1 MNQIM
6 KVMYSMR
13 KYLALLFV
21 AILLF
26 GCKKDDKTFSAP
38 YEEGLPPLDIEINP
52 TDKMQPESGRSGS
65 ETIMR
70 IKGLDKYKDKAI
82 IKFNGEQAEVIE
94 LTPDHVKLK
103 VPVYAST
110 GVLSVTI
117 DDIVFFGPQF
127 TVLGNV
133 GIDQTFQVGVGTN
146 GFVSDVLYLEDGK
159 MIFTGSFTNYNNKGS
174 IRPIN
179 RLVRTFADGTYDASF
194 RIGTGANNSLN
205 SILRLGNFYYLAGS
219 FSGYGQRNADIS
231 NLTRI
236 YTSGAIDTMG
246 IKPFRRPGQPD
257 TLKYYPTFNG
267 GFDGNV
273 GNIYESEGKI
283 LATGNFRY
291 YIRRIYGKPNR
302 LETRD
307 TVILDSTEI
316 RHVARLSTDGSL
328 DKSFRFTADGK
339 PFAGGNG
346 NVATVYHAT
355 GPLKGKI
362 VVYGSF
368 NRFDGQSA
376 GYIARLNA
384 DGTLDATFNAGGQG
398 ADYNIFSVTYNSVT
412 NKYLVVG
419 GFSKYNGTPAVR
431 VALLN
436 ANGTLDPSFQ
446 VKTFEGGNPYYGMQL
461 DDGLVVLTGDF
472 VRYNNIARNG
482 FMILNANGELNAA
495 YNTSGYFSGY
505 ISKAVETKTEDGK
518 RALLL
523 MGGFSR
529 FNNEEVHNLIR
540 IKLEQ

>member
-1 MNQIM
+1 MYKIM
-6 KVMYSMR
+6 GR
-13 KYLALLFV
+13 YLALLFM
-21 AILLF
+21 IPLFF
-26 GCKKDDKTFSAP
+26 GCNKEDKTFSAP
-38 YEEGLPPLDIEINP
+38 YEEGLPALGIEINP
-52 TDKMQPESGRSGS
+52 TDKMQPESGKTGT

-82 IKFNGEQAEVIE
+82 VRVNGEKAEIVE
-94 LTPDHVKLK
+94 LTADHVKLK
-103 VPVYAST
+103 VPPFAST

-133 GIDQTFQVGVGTN
+133 SVDATFQVGVGTN
-146 GFVSDVLYLEDGK
+146 GTVSDVIFLEDGK
-159 MIFTGSFTNYNNKGS
+159 MIFTGAFTNYNNKGA

-205 SILRLGNFYYLAGS
+205 SILKLGNYYFLAGS
-219 FSGYGQRNADIS
+219 FSGYGQRNSDIS

-236 YTSGAIDTMG
+236 YTTGAIDTMG
-246 IKPFRRPGQPD
+246 IKPFRRPGQAD

-267 GFDGNV
+267 GFDGNL
-273 GNIYESEGKI
+273 GNIYESDGKI

-291 YIRRIYGKPNR
+291 YIRRTYGKPNK

-316 RHVARLSTDGSL
+316 RHVARLNLDGTL
-328 DKSFRFTADGK
+328 DKTFRFAADGK
-339 PFAGGNG
+339 PFTGGNG
-346 NVATVYHAT
+346 AVASIYHNT
-355 GPLKGKI
+355 GVLKGKI
-362 VVYGSF
+362 LVYGSF
-368 NRFDGQSA
+368 NRFDGQSK
-376 GYIARLNA
+376 GYITRLNA
-384 DGTLDATFNAGGQG
+384 DGTLDETFNTGGAG
-398 ADYNIFSVTYNSVT
+398 ADYNVFSVTYNSLT

-419 GFSKYNGTPAVR
+419 AFSKYNGATAIKV
-431 VALLN
+431 VLLN
-436 ANGTLDPSFQ
+436 ANGTLDPTFKA
-446 VKTFEGGNPYYGMQL
+446 KTFEGGEPASAMQL
-461 DDGLVVLTGDF
+461 NDGLIVVAGDF
-472 VRYNNIARNG
+472 ARYNNVARNG
-482 FMILNANGELNAA
+482 FMILNANGELNSD

-505 ISKAVETKTEDGK
+505 VNKAVETKTEDGK

-523 MGGFSR
+523 MGSFDR

>member
-1 MNQIM
+1 MYRIM
-6 KVMYSMR
+6 W
-13 KYLALLFV
+13 KYIVLLFV
-21 AILLF
+21 VFLCF
-26 GCKKDDKTFSAP
+26 GCKKDNKTFSAP

-52 TDKMQPESGRSGS
+52 TDKMQPESGKTGT
-65 ETIMR
+65 ETTMR
-70 IKGLDKYKDKAI
+70 IKGLDKYKDKAVI
-82 IKFNGEQAEVIE
+82 RFNGEKADVIE
-94 LTPDHVKLK
+94 LTADHVKLK
-103 VPVYAST
+103 VPPYAST

-133 GIDQTFQVGVGTN
+133 AIDATFQVGVGTN
-146 GFVSDVLYLEDGK
+146 NFVSDVLYLEDGK
-159 MIFTGSFTNYNNKGS
+159 MIFTGAFTNYNNKGS

-205 SILRLGNFYYLAGS
+205 SILKFGNFYYLAGS

-236 YTSGAIDTMG
+236 NMTGAIDTMG
-246 IKPFRRPGQPD
+246 IKPFRRPGQTD
-257 TLKYYPTFNG
+257 TLKYYPAFNG

-273 GNIYESEGKI
+273 GNIYESDGKI

-291 YIRRIYGKPNR
+291 YIHRTYGKPNK

-316 RHVARLSTDGSL
+316 RHVARLNTDGSL
-328 DKSFRFTADGK
+328 DKSFRFAPDGK
-339 PFAGGNG
+339 SFVGGNG
-346 NVATVYHAT
+346 NVATVYHAV

-362 VVYGSF
+362 LVYGGF
-368 NRFDGQSA
+368 NRFDGESK
-376 GYIARLNA
+376 GYIARLNEN
-384 DGTLDATFNAGGQG
+384 GTLDATFNPGAQG
-398 ADYNIFSVTYNSVT
+398 ADYNISSVTYNSVT

-419 GFSKYNGTPAVR
+419 SFTKYNGSTAVK

-446 VKTFEGGNPYYGMQL
+446 AKIFEGGNPSYGLQL
-461 DDGLVVLTGDF
+461 NDGLIVLAGDF

-505 ISKAVETKTEDGK
+505 INKAVETKTEDGK

-523 MGGFSR
+523 MGSFNR
-529 FNNEEVHNLIR
+529 FNNEEVRNLIR

>member
-1 MNQIM
+1 M
-6 KVMYSMR
+6 KVMYNTIW
-13 KYLALLFV
+13 KFTALLFV
-21 AILLF
+21 IALF
-26 GCKKDDKTFSAP
+26 LGCNKNNKMFSAP

-52 TDKMQPESGRSGS
+52 TDKMQPESGKTGV

-82 IKFNGEQAEVIE
+82 IRFNGEKAQIVE
-94 LTPDHVKLK
+94 LTADYVKLK
-103 VPVYAST
+103 VPPFAST
-110 GVLSVTI
+110 GVLSVAI

-133 GIDQTFQVGVGTN
+133 SIDPTFQVGVGTN
-146 GFVSDVLYLEDGK
+146 NTVSDVLFLEDGK

-205 SILRLGNFYYLAGS
+205 SILKLGNYYFLAGS
-219 FSGYGQRNADIS
+219 FSGYGQRNSDIS

-236 YTSGAIDTMG
+236 YTTGAIDTMG
-246 IKPFRRPGQPD
+246 IKPFRRPGQTD

-267 GFDGNV
+267 GFDGNI

-291 YIRRIYGKPNR
+291 YIHRTYDKPNR

-307 TVILDSTEI
+307 TIILDSTEI
-316 RHVARLSTDGSL
+316 RHIARLNLDGSL
-328 DKSFRFTADGK
+328 DKSFRFGADGK
-339 PFAGGNG
+339 AMAGGNG
-346 NVATVYHAT
+346 SVATVYHNSGA
-355 GPLKGKI
+355 LKGKI
-362 VVYGSF
+362 LAYGSF

-376 GYIARLNA
+376 GYITRLNA
-384 DGTLDATFNAGGQG
+384 DGTLDATFNPGGVG
-398 ADYNIFSVTYNSVT
+398 ADYNVSSVTYNNVT
-412 NKYLVVG
+412 NKYMVVG
-419 GFSKYNGTPAVR
+419 DFSKYNG
-431 VALLN
+431 VAAIKVVMLN
-436 ANGTLDPSFQ
+436 ANGTVDQSFQ
-446 VKTFEGGNPYYGMQL
+446 AKTFEGGSPFYAMQL
-461 DDGLVVLTGDF
+461 NDGLVVVSGDF
-472 VRYNNIARNG
+472 ARYSNIARNG
-482 FMILNANGELNAA
+482 FMILNSNGELNGD

-505 ISKAVETKTEDGK
+505 INKVVETKTEDGK

-523 MGGFSR
+523 MGFFGR

>member
-1 MNQIM
+1 MYKIM
-6 KVMYSMR
+6 GR
-13 KYLALLFV
+13 YLALLF
-21 AILLF
+21 IIPLFF
-26 GCKKDDKTFSAP
+26 GCNKEDKTFSAP
-38 YEEGLPPLDIEINP
+38 YEEGLPALDIEINP
-52 TDKMQPESGRSGS
+52 TDKMQPESGKTGT

-82 IKFNGEQAEVIE
+82 VRVNGEKAEIVE
-94 LTPDHVKLK
+94 LTADHIKLK
-103 VPVYAST
+103 VPPFAST
-110 GVLSVTI
+110 GVISVTI

-133 GIDQTFQVGVGTN
+133 SLDATFQVGVGTN
-146 GFVSDVLYLEDGK
+146 GTVSDVIFLEDGK
-159 MIFTGSFTNYNNKGS
+159 MIFTGAFTNYNNKGA

-194 RIGTGANNSLN
+194 RIGNGANNSLN
-205 SILRLGNFYYLAGS
+205 SILKLGNYYFLAGS
-219 FSGYGQRNADIS
+219 FSGYGQRNSDIS

-236 YTSGAIDTMG
+236 YTTGAIDTMG
-246 IKPFRRPGQPD
+246 IKPFRRPGQAD

-273 GNIYESEGKI
+273 GNIYESDGKI

-291 YIRRIYGKPNR
+291 YIRRTYGKPNK

-316 RHVARLSTDGSL
+316 RHVARLNLDGTL
-328 DKSFRFTADGK
+328 DKTFRFTADGK
-339 PFAGGNG
+339 PFTGGNG
-346 NVATVYHAT
+346 AVASVYHNT
-355 GPLKGKI
+355 GVLKGKI
-362 VVYGSF
+362 LVYGSF
-368 NRFDGQSA
+368 NRFDGQSK

-384 DGTLDATFNAGGQG
+384 DGTLDETFNTGGAG
-398 ADYNIFSVTYNSVT
+398 ADYNVFSVTYNSST

-419 GFSKYNGTPAVR
+419 AFSKYNGSTAIKV
-431 VALLN
+431 VLLN
-436 ANGTLDPSFQ
+436 ANGTLDPTFQ
-446 VKTFEGGNPYYGMQL
+446 SKTFEGGEPASAMQL
-461 DDGLVVLTGDF
+461 NDGLIVVAGDF
-472 VRYNNIARNG
+472 ARYNNVARNG
-482 FMILNANGELNAA
+482 FMILNPNGELNSD

-505 ISKAVETKTEDGK
+505 VNKAVETKTEDGK

-523 MGGFSR
+523 MGSFDR